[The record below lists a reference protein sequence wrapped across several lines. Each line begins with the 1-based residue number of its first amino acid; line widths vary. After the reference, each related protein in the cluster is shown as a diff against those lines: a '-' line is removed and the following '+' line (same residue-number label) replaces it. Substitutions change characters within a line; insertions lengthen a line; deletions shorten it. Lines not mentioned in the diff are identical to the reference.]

1 MDALEHPVKSILAT
15 VTTTQRKMTM
25 KINEYLGVDW
35 YDTFNVEDYF
45 YILEDYYY

>member
-1 MDALEHPVKSILAT
+1 MDALVHSVKSTLAT
-15 VTTTQRKMTM
+15 VMTTQRKMTM

>member
-1 MDALEHPVKSILAT
+1 
-15 VTTTQRKMTM
+15 M

-45 YILEDYYY
+45 YILEDYYISSLCVPCGRYF